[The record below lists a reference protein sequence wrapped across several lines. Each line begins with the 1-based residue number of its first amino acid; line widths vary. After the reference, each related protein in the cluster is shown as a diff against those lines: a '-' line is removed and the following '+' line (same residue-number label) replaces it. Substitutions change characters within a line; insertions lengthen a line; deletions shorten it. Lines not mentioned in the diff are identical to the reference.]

1 MFLDNL
7 YQIKTIINHFS
18 KIPKIMRLPETLTK
32 QFLKLEEI
40 ENFYWKILNILP
52 NKLG

>member
-1 MFLDNL
+1 
-7 YQIKTIINHFS
+7 
-18 KIPKIMRLPETLTK
+18 
-32 QFLKLEEI
+32 LEEI